1 MNTDRAV
8 RLLLIDD
15 EPSIREVTQVTLEST
30 GNWDVTLANSGEE
43 GIAAAK
49 TMRPDLILV
58 DFMMPGLNGWET
70 IAQLREVEI
79 LKSVPVVVFTARGIA
94 NEIEEVKR
102 LGVAGVIKKPFEPL
116 ELGPQLLKF
125 VAAAARGQ

>member
-1 MNTDRAV
+1 MTGKTV

-15 EPSIREVTQVTLEST
+15 EPAIREVTKVTLEAT
-30 GNWDVTLANSGEE
+30 GDWDVTLANSGEE

-49 TMRPDLILV
+49 SAKPDLVLV

-70 IAQLREVEI
+70 IAKMREVET

-94 NEIEEVKR
+94 NEFEEVKR
-102 LGVAGVIKKPFEPL
+102 LRVAGVIKKPFEPL
-116 ELGPQLLKF
+116 QLGPQLLKF
-125 VAAAARGQ
+125 LSASTDS